1 MSMHPVGPASG
12 HLPHDLIAAVRDTYA
27 PAGLTVTTPAFR
39 EAESAEYGACRLA
52 LDGRNVVFRV
62 AKTTPTKVG
71 QFVTLWKRPT
81 PDAEIAPLDS
91 GDAVDLVI
99 VSVGDADHRGQF
111 VFPQKI
117 LVDKGVMSRAHQGGK
132 RAIRVYP
139 PWSKPVVQEAVR
151 TQKWQLPYFLPLPLE
166 GSTDPAR
173 VRELFAR

>member
-1 MSMHPVGPASG
+1 MSTHLVDPASG
-12 HLPHDLIAAVRDTYA
+12 PLPHDLLAAIRDAYA
-27 PAGLTVTTPAFR
+27 PAGLSVTTPASR
-39 EAESAEYGACRLA
+39 EVESAEYGACRLA
-52 LDGRNVVFRV
+52 LDGRTVVFRV

-91 GDAVDLVI
+91 GDGVDLVV

-111 VFPQKI
+111 VFPQKT

-139 PWSKPVVQEAVR
+139 PWSKPVVAEAIR
-151 TQKWQLPYFLPLPLE
+151 TQKWQLTYFLPLPLE
-166 GSTDPAR
+166 GSTQPAR